1 MILNA
6 KNIIDNQI
14 DNTIDNQIEEK
25 LKNNISE
32 PFVSSGI
39 DVLSADFIEVTNYP
53 LLNGVYRREFQ
64 TDTTYF
70 YVRLDSAYYFWISP
84 ESNFWSIFNLSTS
97 GAEYASEDS
106 TNDLVLPTTNW
117 YQISDPNNI
126 IPIVIA
132 VIS

>member
-1 MILNA
+1 MISNA
-6 KNIIDNQI
+6 KNIIDNRI
-14 DNTIDNQIEEK
+14 DNTIDNQIEQK
-25 LKNNISE
+25 LKNNISKS
-32 PFVSSGI
+32 FASSGI

-53 LLNGVYRREFQ
+53 LLDGVYRREYQ

-84 ESNFWSIFNLSTS
+84 ENNFWSIFNLSTS

-106 TNDLVLPTTNW
+106 TNNLVLPTTNW
-117 YQISDPNNI
+117 YQIAEPSNI
-126 IPIVIA
+126 IPIIIT